1 MRILLDTQMYLWW
14 LQDHPKLSQ
23 AARAMIVAATDVYI
37 SSASIWEASIKIGIG
52 KLDADIDQL
61 VAEIDNSGFKELP
74 VAARHAAM
82 VTRLPDLHRDPF
94 DRILVAQALC
104 EPLRLLT
111 ADAVLRGYSELV
123 EVLT

>member
-1 MRILLDTQMYLWW
+1 MRILLDTHVYLWW
-14 LQDHPKLSQ
+14 LQDHPNLSK
-23 AARAMIVAATDVYI
+23 AARARIVASTDVYV
-37 SSASIWEASIKIGIG
+37 SSASIWEASIKVGIG

-61 VAEIDNSGFKELP
+61 VAEIEHSGFRELP
-74 VAARHAAM
+74 VSARHAAM

-111 ADAVLRGYSELV
+111 ADNILRGYSELV
-123 EVLT
+123 ETI